1 MKKYYSLFLQLAYR
15 IRKKIFF
22 LFTMLTITFLIF
34 SCNVLNQSAPNTVV
48 TTAPSPNINKPTP
61 TQTVTYQQNPPVVP
75 EWANKNNFQLPTH
88 QIGWDSNVAIS
99 YYPNKKPLFKAN
111 NKLTEVVLKTINLI
125 KNRKLSTD
133 NLSITL
139 IDASNGEIS
148 EFNKDK
154 LMFPASVAK
163 MFWLVALEG
172 QINANMWKNP
182 LSFDPFIDKMIRESD
197 NDSSSFIIDNITGS
211 YSSKEPQNQQNLE
224 IWLKNRESKINKYFI
239 ASEYNSDT
247 NLTQKTYPIPYL
259 DLSEPKG
266 NELQIRTNASNSSR
280 PIRNRLTTF
289 DAARLMYELCYKKQS
304 VSPEVS
310 IKICSMLEKQVDKSK
325 WSKIKLDDFNPIQ
338 SFFGEPLPSN
348 KVKFYSKAGW
358 TPKSRSEVCLVEML
372 DKKKVYILS
381 IFADEPTFGQDKS
394 IFPLISDL
402 VYKEMKL
409 VSSS

>member
-1 MKKYYSLFLQLAYR
+1 MKKYYSLFLQLAYG

-34 SCNVLNQSAPNTVV
+34 SCNVLNQSAPNTVF

-61 TQTVTYQQNPPVVP
+61 TQTLTYQQNPPVVP

-88 QIGWDSNVAIS
+88 QIGWDNNVAIS

-172 QINANMWKNP
+172 QINANVWKNP

-211 YSSKEPQNQQNLE
+211 YSSKEPQNQKNLE

-266 NELQIRTNASNSSR
+266 NELQIRTNVNNSSR

-289 DAARLMYELCYKKQS
+289 DAARLMYELCYKKQA